1 MGGASIFVVF
11 LVVAG
16 GIAYG
21 SYYFKKKRREGLAFA
36 AKQLGM
42 RFALT
47 DPFDTLT
54 EPFDLLRK
62 GDGRGVENV
71 MWGEWQG
78 IECRLFDYWYYEE
91 STDSKGNRS
100 KTYYRFSCV
109 MSPVEAACSHL
120 TLARENVFTR
130 LGDHLGFRDIEL
142 ESEEFNRAFTVRS
155 PDRKFAVDFCD
166 ARMMQWLLGHGQGYG
181 FEVVG
186 DRLLASCKRLGP
198 TELIP
203 LLGSMKGFRDQI
215 PRVVYSLY
223 PKPG

>member
-1 MGGASIFVVF
+1 MGGAWIFVVF
-11 LVVAG
+11 VAVGG

-47 DPFDTLT
+47 DPFATLT

-71 MWGEWQG
+71 MWGVWQG

-100 KTYYRFSCV
+100 RTYHRFSCV

-120 TLARENVFTR
+120 TLARENIFTR
-130 LGDHLGFRDIEL
+130 MGDHLGFRDIEL

-186 DRLLASCKRLGP
+186 DRLLASCKRLAP
-198 TELIP
+198 TEIVP
-203 LLGSMKGFRDQI
+203 LLGSMQGFRDQI
-215 PRVVYSLY
+215 PRVVFSLY

>member
-1 MGGASIFVVF
+1 V
-11 LVVAG
+11 
-16 GIAYG
+16 
-21 SYYFKKKRREGLAFA
+21 
-36 AKQLGM
+36 
-42 RFALT
+42 
-47 DPFDTLT
+47 
-54 EPFDLLRK
+54 
-62 GDGRGVENV
+62 
-71 MWGEWQG
+71 WQG

-100 KTYYRFSCV
+100 RTYYRFSCV
-109 MSPVEAACSHL
+109 MSPVDAACSHL
-120 TLARENVFTR
+120 TLAHENVFTR

-166 ARMMQWLLGHGQGYG
+166 ARMMEWLLGHGRDFG

-186 DRLLASCKRLGP
+186 DRLLASCKRLQP
-198 TELIP
+198 TELVP

-215 PRVVYSLY
+215 PRVVFSLY

>member
-1 MGGASIFVVF
+1 MGFAWIFVLF
-11 LVVAG
+11 IAVAG
-16 GIAYG
+16 GIAYL
-21 SYYFKKKRREGLAFA
+21 SWYLKKKRQQELAFA

-42 RFALT
+42 QFALT
-47 DPFDTLT
+47 DPFDTLA
-54 EPFDLLRK
+54 EPFDLLSN

-71 MWGEWQG
+71 MWGAWQG

-100 KTYYRFSCV
+100 RTYYRFSCV

-120 TLARENVFTR
+120 TLGRENFFTR
-130 LGDHLGFRDIEL
+130 MGDHLGFRDIEL

-155 PDRKFAVDFCD
+155 RDRKFAVDFCD
-166 ARMMQWLLGHGQGYG
+166 ARMMEWQLAHGEGYG

-203 LLGSMKGFRDQI
+203 LLGSMKGFRVQI

>member
-1 MGGASIFVVF
+1 MGGAWIFVVF
-11 LVVAG
+11 IVAAG

-21 SYYFKKKRREGLAFA
+21 SYYLKKKRREGLAFA
-36 AKQLGM
+36 ARQLSM

-47 DPFDTLT
+47 DPFDTLQ

-71 MWGEWQG
+71 LWGTWQG

-100 KTYYRFSCV
+100 RSYYRFSCV
-109 MSPVEAACSHL
+109 MSPVEAACSPL
-120 TLARENVFTR
+120 TIAKENLFTR

-142 ESEEFNRAFTVRS
+142 ESEQFNRAFTVKS

-166 ARMMQWLLGHGQGYG
+166 ARMMEWLLAHGQGYG

-186 DRLLASCKRLGP
+186 DRLLASCRRLKP
-198 TELIP
+198 TALVP

-215 PRVVYSLY
+215 PRVVFSLY

>member
-1 MGGASIFVVF
+1 MEFAWIFVVF
-11 LVVAG
+11 IAVAG
-16 GIAYG
+16 GVAYL
-21 SYYFKKKRREGLAFA
+21 SYYLKKKRQQGFAFA

-42 RFALT
+42 RFALD
-47 DPFDTLT
+47 DPFDTLA
-54 EPFDLLRK
+54 EPFDLLSK

-71 MWGEWQG
+71 MWGTWQD

-91 STDSKGNRS
+91 STDSKGNTSR
-100 KTYYRFSCV
+100 TYYRFNCV
-109 MSPVEAACSHL
+109 MSPIDAACSHL
-120 TLARENVFTR
+120 TLGRENFFTR
-130 LGDHLGFRDIEL
+130 MGDHLGFRDIEL

-166 ARMMQWLLGHGQGYG
+166 ARMMEWLLAHGEGYG
-181 FEVVG
+181 FEVVS
-186 DRLLASCKRLGP
+186 DRLLASCKKLGP

>member
-1 MGGASIFVVF
+1 MGGAWIFIAFVA
-11 LVVAG
+11 VAG

-36 AKQLGM
+36 ARQMGM
-42 RFALT
+42 QFALT
-47 DPFDTLT
+47 DPFDTLA

-71 MWGEWQG
+71 MWGVWNG
-78 IECRLFDYWYYEE
+78 LECRLFDYWYYEE

-100 KTYYRFSCV
+100 RTYYRFSCV
-109 MSPVEAACSHL
+109 MSPVEASCPPL

-130 LGDHLGFRDIEL
+130 MGDHLGFRDIEL
-142 ESEEFNRAFTVRS
+142 ESEEFNRVFTVRS

-166 ARMMQWLLGHGQGYG
+166 ARMMEWLLGHGRGHG

-186 DRLLASCKRLGP
+186 DRLLASCKRLRP
-198 TELIP
+198 TELVP
-203 LLGSMKGFRDQI
+203 LLGSMRGFREEI

>member
-1 MGGASIFVVF
+1 MGGAWIFVVF
-11 LVVAG
+11 IAVGG
-16 GIAYG
+16 GIAYLG
-21 SYYFKKKRREGLAFA
+21 YYLKKKRREGLAFA
-36 AKQLGM
+36 ARQMGM
-42 RFALT
+42 QFALN
-47 DPFDTLT
+47 DPFDTLS
-54 EPFDLLRK
+54 EPFDLLEK

-71 MWGEWQG
+71 MWGTWQD
-78 IECRLFDYWYYEE
+78 IECRLFDYWYYDE

-100 KTYYRFSCV
+100 RTYHRFSCV

-120 TLARENVFTR
+120 TLGRENIFTR
-130 LGDHLGFRDIEL
+130 MGDHLGFRDIEL

-166 ARMMQWLLGHGQGYG
+166 ARMMEWLMAHGEGYG

-203 LLGSMKGFRDQI
+203 LLGSMKGLRDQI

>member
-1 MGGASIFVVF
+1 MGVAWIFVVF
-11 LVVAG
+11 FVVAG
-16 GIAYG
+16 GIAYV
-21 SYYFKKKRREGLAFA
+21 SYYLKKKRREGLAFA
-36 AKQLGM
+36 ARQMGM

-47 DPFDTLT
+47 DPFDTLS
-54 EPFDLLRK
+54 EPFDLLQK

-71 MWGEWQG
+71 MWGAWQDL
-78 IECRLFDYWYYEE
+78 ECRLFDYWYYDE

-100 KTYYRFSCV
+100 RTYHRFSCV
-109 MSPVEAACSHL
+109 MSPVEASCSHL
-120 TLARENVFTR
+120 TLGKENLFTR
-130 LGDHLGFRDIEL
+130 IGDHLGFRDIEL

-166 ARMMQWLLGHGQGYG
+166 ARMMQWLLAHGEGFG

-186 DRLLASCKRLGP
+186 DRLLASCRKLAP

-203 LLGSMKGFRDQI
+203 LLGSMKGFRDEI
-215 PRVVYSLY
+215 PRVVFSLY

>member
-1 MGGASIFVVF
+1 MGFAWIFVVF
-11 LVVAG
+11 IVVGG
-16 GIAYG
+16 GIAYL
-21 SYYFKKKRREGLAFA
+21 SYYLKKKRQQELAFA

-42 RFALT
+42 QFALT
-47 DPFDTLT
+47 DPFDTLA
-54 EPFDLLRK
+54 EPFDLLSK

-71 MWGEWQG
+71 MWGTWQDT
-78 IECRLFDYWYYEE
+78 ECRLFDYWYYEE

-100 KTYYRFSCV
+100 RTYYRFSCV

-120 TLARENVFTR
+120 TLGRENIFTR
-130 LGDHLGFRDIEL
+130 MGDHLGFRDIEL

-166 ARMMQWLLGHGQGYG
+166 ARMMEWLMGHGEGYG

>member
-1 MGGASIFVVF
+1 MGGAAIFVVF
-11 LVVAG
+11 LIAAG

-100 KTYYRFSCV
+100 RTYYRFSCV

-166 ARMMQWLLGHGQGYG
+166 ARMMQWLLAHGGGYG

-186 DRLLASCKRLGP
+186 DRLLASCKRLAP
-198 TELIP
+198 TEIVP

-215 PRVVYSLY
+215 PRVVFSLY

>member
-1 MGGASIFVVF
+1 MSGAWIVVVF
-11 LVVAG
+11 IAVAG

-21 SYYFKKKRREGLAFA
+21 SYYLKRRRREGLAFA
-36 AKQLGM
+36 ARQLGM
-42 RFALT
+42 EFALA
-47 DPFDTLT
+47 DPFDTLS
-54 EPFDLLRK
+54 EPFELLQK

-71 MWGEWQG
+71 LWGAWQG
-78 IECRLFDYWYYEE
+78 LECRLFDYWYYDE
-91 STDSKGNRS
+91 STDSEGNRS
-100 KTYYRFSCV
+100 RNYHRFSCV
-109 MSPVEAACSHL
+109 MSSVDAACSHL
-120 TLARENVFTR
+120 TLGRENVFTR

-166 ARMMQWLLGHGQGYG
+166 ARMMQWLLAHGEGYG
-181 FEVVG
+181 FEIVG
-186 DRLLASCKRLGP
+186 DRALASSHRLAP

-203 LLGSMKGFRDQI
+203 LLGTMQGFREQI